1 MEEER
6 ELFHAVRRSEYPFD
20 SSDSQVKEGY
30 RMSEKLEQPILSKS
44 ASRLLN
50 WKLINDTMR
59 FALDEV
65 GSDRSVHKESSPNV
79 QNIDHELVEKAFRAL
94 KGEFRRVLG
103 PLRKQIIVSST
114 FILLSLAATI
124 SGAALLSIKPLSGG
138 IVSIAGIGAMFPLLS
153 RTWRLARDQ
162 AILELL
168 PAKYE
173 AILQL
178 CKSQDQYNDAL
189 SRMMEELV
197 ETQNRAR

>member
-1 MEEER
+1 MN
-6 ELFHAVRRSEYPFD
+6 
-20 SSDSQVKEGY
+20 
-30 RMSEKLEQPILSKS
+30 EQPQDAPVLSKS

-65 GSDRSVHKESSPNV
+65 GASRGGRLGAANGQQIDR
-79 QNIDHELVEKAFRAL
+79 ELVEKAFQAL
-94 KGEFRRVLG
+94 KSEFRRVLG

-114 FILLSLAATI
+114 LILLSLAITI
-124 SGAALLSIKPLSGG
+124 AAAALISIRPMSAG
-138 IVSIAGIGAMFPLLS
+138 IVSAAGIGAMIPLLG

-178 CKSQDQYNDAL
+178 CNSQEQYSEAL
-189 SRMMEELV
+189 RRMMDELAA
-197 ETQNRAR
+197 THSAR

>member
-1 MEEER
+1 MT
-6 ELFHAVRRSEYPFD
+6 VQ
-20 SSDSQVKEGY
+20 SDDV
-30 RMSEKLEQPILSKS
+30 PVLSKS

-65 GSDRSVHKESSPNV
+65 GVTRSGHPGASTDGHEH
-79 QNIDHELVEKAFRAL
+79 IDSEVVEKAFKAL
-94 KGEFRRVLG
+94 KSEFLRVLG

-114 FILLSLAATI
+114 LILLSLAVTI
-124 SGAALLSIKPLSGG
+124 AAAALISIRPMSAG
-138 IVSIAGIGAMFPLLS
+138 IVSAAGIGAMIPLVG

-173 AILQL
+173 ALLQL
-178 CKSQDQYNDAL
+178 CRSQEQYSEAL
-189 SRMMEELV
+189 RRMMDELTA
-197 ETQNRAR
+197 TQSSR

>member
-1 MEEER
+1 
-6 ELFHAVRRSEYPFD
+6 
-20 SSDSQVKEGY
+20 VKEGY
-30 RMSEKLEQPILSKS
+30 RMNEKLEQYPILSKS

-65 GSDRSVHKESSPNV
+65 GSDRSGHTEPAPNVKES
-79 QNIDHELVEKAFRAL
+79 IDHELVAKAFQAL

-178 CKSQDQYNDAL
+178 CRSQDQYNEAL
-189 SRMMEELV
+189 SRMMEELA
-197 ETQNRAR
+197 ETQNRTR